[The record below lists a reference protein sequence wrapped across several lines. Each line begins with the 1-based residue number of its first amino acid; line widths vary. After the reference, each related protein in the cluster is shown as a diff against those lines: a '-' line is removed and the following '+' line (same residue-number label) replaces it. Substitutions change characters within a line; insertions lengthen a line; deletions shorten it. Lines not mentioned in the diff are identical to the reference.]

1 MTQMLFTLFYIK
13 SFSIRA
19 AHARLGLDQDGT
31 KTERPTFERKAV
43 LKIELPHRK
52 VNLDVDKN

>member
-1 MTQMLFTLFYIK
+1 MLFTLFYIK